1 MSQLWNVSLHTYGPL
16 IEALRVITDY
26 QRNGRRRLR
35 FYIRTESEELED
47 LDNTTSLD
55 IMTCVNLAT
64 EFELAIGSENTRCWS
79 TLGDVVVDDRK
90 VSLKF
95 MVRWMKVDVVVDV
108 VGWAAQSIY

>member
-1 MSQLWNVSLHTYGPL
+1 VSQLWNVSLHTYGPL

-55 IMTCVNLAT
+55 VMICVNLANSNLRLDLKIQI
-64 EFELAIGSENTRCWS
+64 EVHWK
-79 TLGDVVVDDRK
+79 TL
-90 VSLKF
+90 LKL
-95 MVRWMKVDVVVDV
+95 VIVIVNKSIVDVYGLVND
-108 VGWAAQSIY
+108 GGCSCRCC